1 MKYPTPVVQ
10 TATGC
15 SPNLR
20 SVFWALLLLFGISA
34 MCRVSAS
41 EDRATARRL
50 LELSHQNQL
59 GEPEAVAA
67 AGLLDH
73 VDPFVRGMAE
83 WALAMKVGHENNG
96 QRIVWPAEQ
105 SPEWFRR
112 WQSLPA
118 DKLVE
123 FDWVRQ
129 AVSAGLDRDDAKL
142 LASVDTML
150 DRARQMRNAFALRH
164 PNEAR
169 AEAIAAAML
178 DLQAAR
184 EKLATTIGHATADD
198 ASRASSWLAARRSL
212 RTIAM
217 ANPAV
222 DFDRLLLATHHAAHT
237 PRNITRTFSWQ
248 HKPGGDLV
256 ILNGTDPTASR
267 QPLLEGRLGPGHVR
281 GFDLRWDAQRV
292 AFAYARQPHWPPDRD
307 TTTAAGEGTASHELR
322 KTHPPLQL
330 FEIAI
335 DGAGT
340 ADEGGQ
346 PIALRQLTDDPYWN
360 DFEPT
365 YCPDGSIVFA
375 SDRCGRAAECGV
387 FNYDIANPNLY
398 RLSATAA
405 GSATG
410 ISPGA
415 QMPGACATFEDVVFG
430 PPQRVTDSKDLDR
443 HPYCLND
450 GRVVYTHWEYQERH
464 FMEVHSLWTVRPDGR
479 MSDALFK
486 QHMKA
491 PLALRSARPVP
502 RSSKLVAIATGHH
515 TFACGSVVLIDPSI
529 GMNDAAAISVITPGV
544 RLQEGSMA
552 GTPPSEGGVR
562 DDGGLYTTPCALSE
576 DCFLASYAYAR
587 PKCSALGGVDSNG
600 LAVYLIDVYG
610 NRELIYRD
618 LLLSSV
624 HAVPVAARPLPD
636 RLPELAEDRDRGQA
650 VCYVSDVYEGLDGI
664 PRGTARYLR
673 ISQHVGW
680 PLDAERGMA
689 PYFADAAY
697 QKQFG
702 YSSWSPVRVIG
713 TVPVHEDGSAS
724 FYVPADTAVYFQL
737 LDERFMELR
746 RMRSFVSLQHGE
758 TRGCRGC
765 HESQGKTPPARLGP
779 SLAMLQPPEQ
789 PAPPPWGSDRLL
801 GYEWLVQPVLD
812 RHCVSCHGA
821 KEPDG
826 GIDLSGLR
834 AEDGLLRSYRT
845 MFGGPAGTP
854 SAASSLVSVADRFSD
869 SSVTQ
874 PKQFGS
880 HRSRLI
886 TVLREDPLHVREVR
900 MDEADW
906 ISLVTWIDCN
916 APYYDRFINKRP
928 GDGGRPTRDV
938 DPSETQ
944 RLANHRNP

>member
-1 MKYPTPVVQ
+1 MLPTMP
-10 TATGC
+10 ATRNAPDG
-15 SPNLR
+15 SPASRL
-20 SVFWALLLLFGISA
+20 VFFWIPLLLAGFSTVSLT
-34 MCRVSAS
+34 SAS
-41 EDRATARRL
+41 EDRSAARRL
-50 LELSHQNQL
+50 LESAHQNQL

-67 AGLLDH
+67 AELLDH
-73 VDPFVRGMAE
+73 ADAFVRGMAE

-105 SPEWFRR
+105 SPAWFPR
-112 WQSLPA
+112 WRNLSA
-118 DKLVE
+118 DLLVE

-129 AVSAGLDRDDAKL
+129 AVSAGLDHDDAKL

-150 DRARQMRNAFALRH
+150 DRARRMQTAFSLRH
-164 PNEAR
+164 PGDAR
-169 AEAIAAAML
+169 ANVIGTALL
-178 DLQAAR
+178 DLQATR
-184 EKLATTIGHATADD
+184 EQLAEQIGQASADD
-198 ASRASSWLAARRSL
+198 ASRAASWLAARRSL
-212 RTIAM
+212 RAIAM

-222 DFDRLLLATHHAAHT
+222 NFDRLLMATHHAAHT

-256 ILNGTDPTASR
+256 ILDGAHPAAPSR
-267 QPLLEGRLGPGHVR
+267 LLLDGRLGPGHVR
-281 GFDLRWDAQRV
+281 GFDLRWDAERV
-292 AFAYARQPHWPPDRD
+292 VFAYARQPHWPPDRD
-307 TTTAAGEGTASHELR
+307 TTTAAGEGTAAHELR
-322 KTHPPLQL
+322 KTHPPLRL

-335 DGAGT
+335 DRAEA
-340 ADEGGQ
+340 ADDVGQ
-346 PIALRQLTDDPYWN
+346 ALGLRQLTDDPYWN
-360 DFEPT
+360 DFEPA

-375 SDRCGRAAECGV
+375 SDRCGRAAECGP

-398 RLSATAA
+398 RLTAENGT
-405 GSATG
+405 GSGARTLAACP
-410 ISPGA
+410 ISRDS
-415 QMPGACATFEDVVFG
+415 MFG

-443 HPYCLND
+443 HPYVLND

-502 RSSKLVAIATGHH
+502 GSGKLVAIATGHH
-515 TFACGSVVLIDPSI
+515 TFAYGSVVLIDPSV
-529 GMNDAAAISVITPGV
+529 GMNTAAAISVITPGV

-552 GTPPSEGGVR
+552 GIPPTEGGVR

-624 HAVPVAARPLPD
+624 HAVPIATRPVPD
-636 RLPELAEDRDRGQA
+636 RLPELAEDRERGQA
-650 VCYVSDVYEGLDGI
+650 VCYVSDVYQGLDGI

-680 PLDAERGMA
+680 PLDPQRGMA

-765 HESQGKTPPARLGP
+765 HESQGKTPPVQLGP

-801 GYEWLVQPVLD
+801 GYEWLVQPILD

-821 KEPDG
+821 DQPDG
-826 GIDLSGLR
+826 GIDLSGHR
-834 AEDGLLRSYRT
+834 EEDGLLRSFRT
-845 MFGGPAGTP
+845 MFGGSAGTT
-854 SAASSLVSVADRFSD
+854 SAAPTLVSVADRFSD
-869 SSVTQ
+869 SSVTK

-886 TVLREDPLHVREVR
+886 TVLLEDPLHVREVR

-906 ISLVTWIDCN
+906 FSLVTWVDCN

-928 GDGGRPTRDV
+928 VDGGKPSRDV
-938 DPSETQ
+938 DPEETA
-944 RLANHRNP
+944 RLADHRTE